1 MALSVWARGDSS
13 SAANASLNASNTNQ
27 QPTTLLT
34 FVADDAD
41 TTGDGNIDLL
51 GDLKLNFTD
60 DGSVDPNTVIYLD
73 TDGDGTLDS
82 GPISFTMEFGGTLPF
97 SNKLNGVG
105 PNNTDL
111 RGEEI
116 VILTLDTGERFF
128 FLRSFL
134 FDPDP
139 NTNPDAATDS
149 QDTFDIMDD
158 FPNGAHNLQDLF
170 VCYVAGTKI
179 KTPDSAVPIETLTV
193 GDQIVVEGNRAVP
206 VLFIGSQTFE
216 ASSIRAFTTLRPV
229 MIPKDSIAH
238 NEPNADL
245 LVSPQH
251 RILMRAP
258 ELQTLFGLDAAFVA
272 ARDTPFA
279 RPGPVGDTTYI
290 HILCPDHSVIEA
302 NGCASESLY
311 AGDTALASLSSED
324 AREIRSILGSD
335 INQKTAYPCLTSQEA
350 AVLRRAIYKR
360 EKRSA

>member
-1 MALSVWARGDSS
+1 MPLSVWARGDNST
-13 SAANASLNASNTNQ
+13 AANSSLNASTTNQ

-34 FVADDAD
+34 FSAD
-41 TTGDGNIDLL
+41 TDNDGVDD
-51 GDLKLNFTD
+51 GDLKLNFTE

-73 TDGDGTLDS
+73 TDGDGILDT

-97 SNKLNGVG
+97 TNPLNGVG

-139 NTNPDAATDS
+139 TTNPNAATDS

-158 FPNGAHNLQDLF
+158 FPNGAHDLQDLF
-170 VCYVAGTKI
+170 VCYVAGTLI
-179 KTPDSAVPIETLTV
+179 KTPAGPVAIETLKV
-193 GDQIVVEGNRAVP
+193 GDQIVAEGNLTVP
-206 VLFIGSQTFE
+206 VLFIGKQTFE
-216 ASSIRAFTTLRPV
+216 ATSVRAFDKLRPIV
-229 MIPKDSIAH
+229 IPKGAIAPD
-238 NEPNADL
+238 EPNADL

-251 RILMRAP
+251 RILLRAP
-258 ELQTLFGLDAAFVA
+258 ELQTLFGLDAAFVT

-279 RPGPVGDTTYI
+279 RPGPVKDTTYV
-290 HILCPDHSVIEA
+290 HILCPTHSVIEA

-311 AGDTALASLSSED
+311 PGDTALASLSPED
-324 AREIRSILGSD
+324 AGEIRSILGAD
-335 INQKTAYPCLTSQEA
+335 INQKTAYPCLTSQES
-350 AVLRRAIYKR
+350 AVLREAIHSR

>member
-1 MALSVWARGDSS
+1 MPLSVWARGDSS

-34 FVADDAD
+34 FSAD
-41 TTGDGNIDLL
+41 TDGDGFDDPD
-51 GDLKLNFTD
+51 GDLKLNFTE

-73 TDGDGTLDS
+73 TNGDGTLDS

-97 SNKLNGVG
+97 TNKLNGVG
-105 PNNTDL
+105 PDNTDL
-111 RGEEI
+111 RGEEV

-139 NTNPDAATDS
+139 ITNPDAATDS

-158 FPNGAHNLQDLF
+158 FPNGAHDISGLF
-170 VCYVAGTKI
+170 VCYVAGTQI
-179 KTPDSAVPIETLTV
+179 TTPGGAVAIESLKV
-193 GDQIVVEGNRAVP
+193 GDQIVAEGNPSVP
-206 VLFIGSQTFE
+206 VLFIGRQTFE
-216 ASSIRAFTTLRPV
+216 AASVRAFDKLRPV
-229 MIPKDSIAH
+229 LIPKGSIAP

-251 RILMRAP
+251 RILVRAP

-279 RPGPVGDTTYI
+279 RPGPAEDTTYF
-290 HILCPDHSVIEA
+290 HLLCPIHSVIEA
-302 NGCASESLY
+302 NGCSSESLFP
-311 AGDTALASLSSED
+311 GDTALASLSPED
-324 AREIRSILGSD
+324 VTEIRSILGSG

-350 AVLRRAIYKR
+350 AVLRRAIHSR